1 MTINPFELIKN
12 AAAIKEQL
20 SVLKEEMNNISASGS
35 AGGGIVK
42 VTINGKFQITNIQL
56 DPIAVDARDIPM
68 LQDLIIAAHNQAI
81 ERIGEMM
88 KEKLGPMASSLNVSG
103 MGI

>member
-12 AAAIKEQL
+12 AGAIKEQL
-20 SVLKEEMNNISASGS
+20 ANLKDEMETITSTGS
-35 AGGGIVK
+35 SGGGIVK

-56 DPIAVDARDIPM
+56 DPIAVDSRDIPM
-68 LQDLIIAAHNQAI
+68 LQDLIIAAHNQAV
-81 ERIGEMM
+81 ERIGEII
-88 KEKLGPMASSLNVSG
+88 KEKLGPMANAFNVPG

>member
-12 AAAIKEQL
+12 AGAIKEQL
-20 SVLKEEMNNISASGS
+20 AGLKDEMEKVSATGS
-35 AGGGIVK
+35 SGGGFVK
-42 VTINGKFQITNIQL
+42 VTINGKFNITNIQL

-68 LQDLIIAAHNQAI
+68 LQDLIIAAHNQAV
-81 ERIGEMM
+81 ERIGEIV
-88 KEKLGPMASSLNVSG
+88 KEKLGPMASSLNIPG